1 MTTQPFSL
9 KTAWGRNPCVLPPG
23 WFDLAPVKTDLVS
36 LEALL
41 RRLPEEKLRVRITG
55 DGPDSGAPRRIMMR
69 DLSDLQDRLLGGH
82 TLHLQAT
89 DLHQFD
95 RDFSD
100 VAQRFRSRIQG
111 EIEEL
116 RDPSTKF
123 AIGLFLSSGG
133 AVAPFHADGEH
144 NFLSQ
149 VVGDKKMHM
158 FSPADLDI
166 FPCTSRE
173 LLAAKDLHVLDTYR
187 PELEARAEVAH
198 LVPGTTLYHPPMG
211 PHWVDTGRGSY
222 SLSVTLTFIT
232 PSVDR
237 TLLLHKLNRQ
247 LRRVGL
253 RPAPL
258 GQRPGID
265 NAKHV
270 LARLLRRVVRLQR
283 GA

>member
-1 MTTQPFSL
+1 MQTEPVSL
-9 KTAWGRNPCVLPPG
+9 KSAWSRKPCILPPG
-23 WFDLAPVKTDLVS
+23 WLDLTPVRTDLAS
-36 LEALL
+36 IEALL
-41 RRLPEEKLRVRITG
+41 RRLPEESLRVRITG
-55 DGPDSGAPRRIMMR
+55 DGPDSGSPRRIMMR
-69 DLSDLQDRLLGGH
+69 ELPDLHGELLGGR

-89 DLHQFD
+89 ELQRFD
-95 RDFSD
+95 SGFAA
-100 VAQRFRSRIQG
+100 VAQRFRSRLQA

-116 RDPSTKF
+116 REPSTKV

-158 FSPADLDI
+158 FRPDDLDI

-173 LLAAKDLHVLDTYR
+173 LLAAKDLHILDTYR
-187 PELEARAEVAH
+187 PELEADAEVAH

-222 SLSVTLTFIT
+222 SLSITLTFIT

-253 RPAPL
+253 RPAPV
-258 GQRPGID
+258 GHRPGID
-265 NAKHV
+265 NAKLV
-270 LARLLRRVVRLQR
+270 LARAMRGLVRLQR
-283 GA
+283 RA